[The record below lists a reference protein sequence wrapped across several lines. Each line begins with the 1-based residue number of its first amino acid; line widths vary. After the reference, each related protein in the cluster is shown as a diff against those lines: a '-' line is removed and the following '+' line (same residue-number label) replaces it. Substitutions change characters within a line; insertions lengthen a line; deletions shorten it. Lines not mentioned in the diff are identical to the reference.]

1 MKRCLYCGFEN
12 SDTAEFCEK
21 CGNQLLDNVVSTG
34 SDPFEV
40 PTGTQEPAAEEP
52 EQEEAAQT
60 APEEG
65 AAPEESNEQA
75 PAADTGFDEG
85 EGGLAYNAPDY
96 GYAAQATAQQNY
108 DGQAYG
114 YSASDFPDTPTED
127 EEEAYV
133 PQNRNLLRT
142 RARKM
147 IKNPLFFLAALAYTA
162 SVVLG
167 ILNIVTG
174 AAITNI
180 ATLSNTLRAQL
191 GDVTALKYVDIA
203 YKFIT
208 EKDQLLVR
216 GIGVLAYIPGLMI
229 AIALWMIFFQT
240 TNKSEQINTS
250 GFTFARVLK
259 ILEFIVVCFGL
270 LAAIGVSV
278 YNVVTTAA
286 AKEEVFM
293 LFLCIIALLVV
304 ILLSVLTIMYYLQL
318 IFAIKLVRTNC
329 KTGDNIGRFPGFV
342 IFVTFLGFVAQVASI
357 LPKAPD
363 DYIGLGVGAA
373 SAAWLLLIT
382 IWAIVYRSVV
392 KNR

>member
-40 PTGTQEPAAEEP
+40 PSETGEAAEEP
-52 EQEEAAQT
+52 EKEEAAQD
-60 APEEG
+60 APVQEAASEEN
-65 AAPEESNEQA
+65 ANEAPSA
-75 PAADTGFDEG
+75 VTGFEKG
-85 EGGLAYNAPDY
+85 EGGLAYNAQDY

-127 EEEAYV
+127 EEESYV

-142 RARKM
+142 KARKM

-167 ILNIVTG
+167 ILNVVTG
-174 AAITNI
+174 AAVTNI

-191 GDVTALKYVDIA
+191 GDVTVLKYVDIA

-216 GIGVLAYIPGLMI
+216 GIGVLIYVPGLML

-240 TNKSEQINTS
+240 TNKTEQINTS

-270 LAAIGVSV
+270 LAAIGASV

-293 LFLCIIALLVV
+293 LFLCVIALLVV

-342 IFVTFLGFVAQVASI
+342 IFIIFLGFVLQAASI
-357 LPKAPD
+357 VPKAPD
-363 DYIGLGVGAA
+363 DYIGLAVGGAC
-373 SAAWLLLIT
+373 AAWFLLMT

>member
-1 MKRCLYCGFEN
+1 M
-12 SDTAEFCEK
+12 
-21 CGNQLLDNVVSTG
+21 
-34 SDPFEV
+34 
-40 PTGTQEPAAEEP
+40 
-52 EQEEAAQT
+52 
-60 APEEG
+60 
-65 AAPEESNEQA
+65 
-75 PAADTGFDEG
+75 
-85 EGGLAYNAPDY
+85 
-96 GYAAQATAQQNY
+96 
-108 DGQAYG
+108 
-114 YSASDFPDTPTED
+114 
-127 EEEAYV
+127 
-133 PQNRNLLRT
+133 
-142 RARKM
+142 
-147 IKNPLFFLAALAYTA
+147 
-162 SVVLG
+162 VLG